1 MNDAEADKQIAD
13 IMRATFEH
21 IDGVLKASRLPLLQA
36 DFLEGGMVLIP
47 AATDQAMTFEECN
60 VWLDGFMSA
69 LKYQVPAAQLDGFRY
84 GLRAFAW
91 WKDGTEWV
99 GTCGTTVAAAI
110 EDAEDR
116 SREGQTPWH

>member
-1 MNDAEADKQIAD
+1 MNDAEADRQIAR

-21 IDGVLKASRLPLLQA
+21 IDATMDANRLPRLNA
-36 DFLEGGMVLIP
+36 EFLEGGMVVIP
-47 AATDQAMTFEECN
+47 SATDQAMTFEDCKT
-60 VWLDGFMSA
+60 WLDGFMA
-69 LKYQVPAAQLDGFRY
+69 AQKWQVPAAQMAAFKH

-99 GTCGTTVAAAI
+99 GTCGTTLAAAV

-116 SREGQTPWH
+116 AAGGQTPWR